1 MTIEEV
7 HELLQN
13 RRSVYP
19 NQYLNKV
26 IPDQLIKNI
35 LENANWAPTHKL
47 TEPWR
52 FKVMKGAGVLKDFG
66 TFMAEKY
73 RSMHGLESFS
83 VAKYEKLKMNP
94 QKAGAVIAICM
105 QRDLRNRLPEWE
117 ELAAVAMA
125 VQNMW
130 ITASAYG
137 IGAYW
142 STPDLLEYFGEYE
155 PLAEGE
161 KCIGL
166 FYMGYAN
173 IPNVKPPRKPIEEK
187 VKWLK

>member
-1 MTIEEV
+1 MTIEDV
-7 HELLQN
+7 HQLIRN
-13 RRSVYP
+13 RRAVYP
-19 NQYLNKV
+19 AQFLGKE
-26 IPDQLIKNI
+26 IPDQLIRNI

-52 FKVMKGAGVLKDFG
+52 YKVMKGQALKKFG

-73 RSMHGLESFS
+73 RSLHNLDSFS

-94 QKAGAVIAICM
+94 QRSGAIIAICI
-105 QRDLRNRLPEWE
+105 QRDPKERVPEWE
-117 ELAAVAMA
+117 EIASVAMS

-130 ITASAYG
+130 LTCSAYG

-142 STPDLLEYFGEYE
+142 SSPDLLQYFSEFE
-155 PLAEGE
+155 PLADGE
-161 KCIGL
+161 RCIGL

-173 IPNVKPPRKPIEEK
+173 IPEAHPPRKPIEEK
-187 VKWLK
+187 VKWI

>member
-7 HELLQN
+7 HQLLQN

-19 NQYLNKV
+19 DQYLDKV
-26 IPDQLIKNI
+26 IPDQIIRNI

-52 FKVMKGAGVLKDFG
+52 FKVMKGATLKKFG

-73 RSMHGLESFS
+73 RSLNGLESFS

-94 QKAGAVIAICM
+94 QKAGALIAICM
-105 QRDLRNRLPEWE
+105 QRDPRKRVPEWE
-117 ELAAVAMA
+117 EVASVAMA

-130 ITASAYG
+130 VTSCAYG
-137 IGAYW
+137 IGCYW
-142 STPDLLEYFGEYE
+142 STPDLLEYFSEFE
-155 PLAEGE
+155 PLAEE
-161 KCIGL
+161 ERCIGL

-173 IPNVKPPRKPIEEK
+173 PPSGRIKRKPIEEK
-187 VKWLK
+187 VKWL

>member
-7 HELLQN
+7 HALLQN

-19 NQYLNKV
+19 NQYLDKV
-26 IPDQLIKNI
+26 IPDQIIRNI

-47 TEPWR
+47 TQPWR
-52 FKVMKGAGVLKDFG
+52 YKVMKGPVQKKFG

-73 RSMHGLESFS
+73 RSMHDLNSFS

-94 QKAGAVIAICM
+94 QRAGAVIAICM
-105 QRDLRNRLPEWE
+105 QRDPKNRVPEWE
-117 ELAAVAMA
+117 ELASVAMS

-130 ITASAYG
+130 LTAIAYG
-137 IGAYW
+137 LGAYW
-142 STPDLLEYFGEYE
+142 STPDLLEYFGEFE
-155 PLAEGE
+155 ALAEGE
-161 KCIGL
+161 RCIGL

-173 IPNVKPPRKPIEEK
+173 IPNIKPPRTPIEEK
-187 VKWLK
+187 VKWL

>member
-1 MTIEEV
+1 MNIEEV
-7 HELLQN
+7 HQLIQS
-13 RRSVYP
+13 RRAVYP
-19 NQYLNKV
+19 QQYLDKP
-26 IPDQLIKNI
+26 IPDQLIHNI
-35 LENANWAPTHKL
+35 LENANWAPTHKM

-52 FKVMKGAGVLKDFG
+52 FKVLKGPGLKKFG

-73 RSMHGLESFS
+73 RSMNDLNSFS

-94 QKAGAVIAICM
+94 QKAGAVIAICF
-105 QRDLRNRLPEWE
+105 QRDVKERIPEWE
-117 ELAAVAMA
+117 EVAAVAMA

-130 ITASAYG
+130 LTCTAYG

-142 STPDLLEYFGEYE
+142 SSPDLLQYFGEFE

-173 IPNVKPPRKPIEEK
+173 ASATKPPRKPIEEK
-187 VKWLK
+187 VKWIE